1 MRIAAIADIHCNT
14 TSHDLVRSLF
24 AQMAQRADIVL
35 LCGDLVD
42 YGLPEEAAVL
52 AKEISSLKIP
62 TLAVLGNHEYESGKE
77 DEVRRI
83 LTGAGA
89 TILDG
94 DAREIM
100 GVGFA
105 GVKGFGGGFGA
116 CALRPWGEQM
126 TKQFVHEA
134 VSEALKLECALHGYA
149 PTNESCSCTTLPFRQ
164 LLSGSRRRFFLSW
177 APAGLKSRSIAIP
190 SQRCFM
196 GTLIGALPRGARRAM
211 CRCTT
216 SR

>member
-83 LTGAGA
+83 LT
-89 TILDG
+89 
-94 DAREIM
+94 
-100 GVGFA
+100 V
-105 GVKGFGGGFGA
+105 
-116 CALRPWGEQM
+116 P
-126 TKQFVHEA
+126 
-134 VSEALKLECALHGYA
+134 
-149 PTNESCSCTTLPFRQ
+149 
-164 LLSGSRRRFFLSW
+164 
-177 APAGLKSRSIAIP
+177 
-190 SQRCFM
+190 
-196 GTLIGALPRGARRAM
+196 ARRYSMAM
-211 CRCTT
+211 RAK
-216 SR
+216 